1 MKGQWF
7 VVLVLAACARDGGRS
22 STTEQARAPH
32 CDSARRIAALPAPLN
47 EASGVAVSIRH
58 AGILWVHNDSGEPT
72 IFALDTL
79 GNLRG
84 RVRVPVP
91 NIDWEDIEVAP
102 CPEGSCIYLGAI
114 GDNLQ
119 SRTDRAVLRF
129 PEPDLNAGAIGTVTR
144 FRYRLPAA
152 AHDIE
157 ALFVVN
163 DRMFLITKGRSGPVT
178 LFGFPA
184 NASADEVSLLQ
195 ELQQLTPGLVQLPDM
210 VTGAGAT
217 RGGSTIVVRTYSA
230 LQLYSLEADRLTPI
244 LSGTGLDLQA
254 LHEFQGEGV
263 DVAENGS
270 VYLVTEKGLGDEDPP
285 LSKVTC
291 VLGD

>member
-1 MKGQWF
+1 MRGQWF
-7 VVLVLAACARDGGRS
+7 LALVLAACARDGDRS
-22 STTEQARAPH
+22 STTGQEHAPH
-32 CDSARRIAALPAPLN
+32 CDSARRVAELPSPLN

-58 AGILWVHNDSGEPT
+58 AGILWVHNDSGEPVV
-72 IFALDTL
+72 FAIDTL

-91 NIDWEDIEVAP
+91 NIDWEDIDVAP

-129 PEPDLNAGAIGTVTR
+129 PEPDLDAKATGTVTR
-144 FRYRLPAA
+144 FRYRLPTA

-163 DRMFLITKGRSGPVT
+163 QRMFLITKGRSGPVT
-178 LFGFPA
+178 MFGFPA
-184 NASADEVSLLQ
+184 HASADEVSVLE

-210 VTGAGAT
+210 VTSAGAT
-217 RGGSTIVVRTYSA
+217 RDGKSIVVRTYSA
-230 LQLYSLEADRLTPI
+230 LQLYSLENDRLTTLLP
-244 LSGTGLDLQA
+244 GTGFDLQA
-254 LHEFQGEGV
+254 LHEFQGEGA
-263 DVAENGS
+263 DIAENGS
-270 VYLVTEKGLGDEDPP
+270 VYLVSEKGLGDEDPP
-285 LSKVTC
+285 LSKVSC
-291 VLGD
+291 ALGN